1 MYTTSIG
8 KLARRGIV
16 GFVGTGMAWSAFAQP
31 CGQTWESDASVPGVI
46 GDVRDIERLADGDVI
61 VAGRVRFAGLNR
73 VGNIARFDRQTETW
87 DPMGFGTDGIVNE
100 LARLP
105 DGRVLAAGF
114 FDVFNGQ
121 SASLMVYDGTMWEPV
136 TTPLDSVSQVVVAPE
151 GTVWIVGVD
160 AMTREGGVWRGD
172 LTTWTRVADPLGQ
185 LRISPTG
192 DVYSFVSFDPTVTSS
207 VNRLVGSAWLPV
219 GQVSPP
225 DFSPLNFFVSG
236 MTITADGELLISGWN
251 LLATSQPSGQTP
263 VTTARWTGE
272 EWVPVR
278 TVAPDVLGS
287 QSDYVT
293 RWFGGALIVGSAG
306 AAVYENGTLRSIGL
320 SLSSLGSP
328 FTSVEDGPDA
338 MLLGGV
344 TIRTPD
350 GDALGVA
357 RVSGDIAQPL
367 SPASLFNVQPSTAT
381 RTFDDA
387 VLAFGGFSRVGAHP
401 AQRLARWEGGVWS
414 AVPVDLSAYSSA
426 FISASGLVI
435 AELPAVDNE
444 IVVWNGQQL
453 LPQAPGSLRPVAET
467 RLPDGTWLYAGLRT
481 SSVPARPQYGLF
493 VWDGTQMRERF
504 RAVRR
509 AVSVAAR
516 SDGDIYAL
524 GALAAPLQDR
534 RLLRIRNEIVTDVSA
549 SVDGGLGSSPGPWM
563 LHQSDVTLLA
573 VIRQASTNQRLEFLR
588 FDGTDWVPAFA
599 PLLNRTIRAHAMR
612 EDGTPMLV
620 LTDSSSFVLRTELVT
635 WNSACDCWRV
645 VTDVPQ
651 SRSGAVN
658 ALVALPGGD
667 ALAFGSFVETSKIAA
682 YGVARWREGE
692 RCCDS
697 LDFTQDGTL
706 DDRDIAELF
715 NVFAGGI
722 CPTFY
727 PCDIDFN
734 NDGIWPTDEDITAY
748 FQVLAGGVC
757 P

>member
-1 MYTTSIG
+1 MFTTSIG
-8 KLARRGIV
+8 KFALRSV
-16 GFVGTGMAWSAFAQP
+16 VGTFGLGLASCAFAQS
-31 CGQTWESDASVPGVI
+31 CGQRWESEASVPGVVEA
-46 GDVRDIERLADGDVI
+46 VRDIERLADGDVI
-61 VAGRVRFAGLNR
+61 VAGSIRFAGLRR
-73 VGNIARFDRQTETW
+73 VGNIARFDRETGTW
-87 DPMGFGTDGIVNE
+87 DPMGFGTDGTVNE

-114 FDVFNGQ
+114 FSLFNGQ
-121 SASLMVYDGTMWEPV
+121 SASLMLYDGTRWDPV
-136 TTPLDSVSQVVVAPE
+136 TTPLEQVSQVAVAPD
-151 GTVWIVGVD
+151 GLVWIVGTD
-160 AMTREGGVWRGD
+160 ARTRESGVWRGD
-172 LTTWTRVADPLGQ
+172 LTTWTRLADPFGI

-192 DVYSFVSFDPTVTSS
+192 EVYSFVPFDPSVTSS
-207 VNRLVGSAWLPV
+207 VNKLVGSEWLPV

-225 DFSPLNFFVSG
+225 DLSPLNFFVSG

-251 LLATSQPSGQTP
+251 LLATSQPFGQTP

-278 TVAPDVLGS
+278 TIAAHALGS
-287 QSDYVT
+287 PSDYVT
-293 RWFGGALIVGSAG
+293 RWFGGALIIGSTG
-306 AAVYENGTLRSIGL
+306 AAVYENGTLRSIEL
-320 SLSSLGSP
+320 SFSSLGSA
-328 FTSVEDGPDA
+328 FTSVADGPDA

-344 TIRTPD
+344 TVRTPD

-357 RVSGDIAQPL
+357 RVSGDVAQPL

-381 RTFDDA
+381 RTLDDE
-387 VLAFGGFSRVGAHP
+387 VLAFGGFSRVGEHP

-435 AELPAVDNE
+435 AEMPAPDNE
-444 IVVWNGQQL
+444 IAVWNGQQL
-453 LPQAPGSLRPVAET
+453 LPQVPGSLRPVAET
-467 RLPDGTWLYAGLRT
+467 RLPDGTWLYAGFRM

-534 RLLRIRNEIVTDVSA
+534 RLLRIRNDVVTDVSA
-549 SVDGGLGSSPGPWM
+549 SVSGGLGSLPGPWM
-563 LHQSDVTLLA
+563 LHQGDTTLLA
-573 VIRQASTNQRLEFLR
+573 VIRQASTSQRLEFLR
-588 FDGTDWVPAFA
+588 FDGDDWVPAFA

-620 LTDSSSFVLRTELVT
+620 VADSSSSVLRTELVT

-645 VTDVPQ
+645 ATDVPQ

-715 NVFAGGI
+715 SVFAGGI

-734 NDGIWPTDEDITAY
+734 NDGIWPADDDITAY
-748 FQVLAGGVC
+748 LHVLAGGEC